1 MDRKIEILLAKY
13 FSKTLNEVE
22 KMEVDAWVLESD
34 ENQKIFDHYQ
44 QLWVKAEAFSSYS
57 DHQVEEALHQTKKQ
71 MPQFSTRRRHLI
83 WIRQVA
89 AVIVLAIGLASVF
102 QYFIQTD
109 TVKRGVVFK
118 EVVASRG
125 SKTKLILPDG
135 SSAQLYPGSKLIFP
149 LAFSGENREVQ
160 LTGEGY
166 FEVEHDAAMPFIV
179 KTDQL
184 NVKVLGTE
192 FNVRAYEDED
202 FVETVLVNGK
212 VALEK
217 RENGK
222 MVSLQTLKPNQRS
235 VYLLSSG
242 KLTVSDELDLH
253 KYVDWRKGLL
263 VFDADPMQEVVR
275 KMENW
280 YNIDFVVDD
289 HLQRY
294 KFTGVFED
302 EPIGEVLALM
312 QYSSPFE
319 YKIEKGHVDDTG
331 AHVRKKIILTYKN

>member
-1 MDRKIEILLAKY
+1 MDKNIEILLAKY
-13 FSKTLNEVE
+13 FSNTLDEVE
-22 KMEVDAWVLESD
+22 KKKVDTWILESD
-34 ENQKIFDHYQ
+34 EHQKIFDHYQ
-44 QLWVKAEAFSSYS
+44 QLWVKAEKFTTFS
-57 DHQVEEALHQTKKQ
+57 DQQIEEALLRTKNQ
-71 MPQFSTRRRHLI
+71 MPQFSIRKRHFI

-89 AVIVLAIGLASVF
+89 AVIILALGLASVF
-102 QYFIQTD
+102 QYIIQTD
-109 TVKRGVVFK
+109 TANTGIVLQ
-118 EVVASRG
+118 EVIASHG

-135 SSAQLYPGSKLIFP
+135 SKAQLFPGSKLIFP
-149 LAFSGENREVQ
+149 LAFSGKKREVQ
-160 LTGEGY
+160 LIGEGY
-166 FEVEHDAAMPFIV
+166 FEVEHDEAMPFFV
-179 KTDQL
+179 KTNQI

-192 FNVRAYEDED
+192 FNVRAYNDED

-212 VALEK
+212 IVLEIE
-217 RENGK
+217 ENGK
-222 MVSLQTLKPNQRS
+222 TVALQTLKPNQRS

-242 KLTVSDELDLH
+242 KLTVSDEPDLY

-302 EPIGEVLALM
+302 EPIDEVLALM
-312 QYSSPFE
+312 QFSSPFE
-319 YKIEKGHVDDTG
+319 YKIEKGHVDNTG